1 VRSRA
6 ISCLSVAGVAGAL
19 AVPAAASAADS
30 TSIVG
35 GTVPTASAPLPAAEH
50 VLLPIV
56 HDRKAPYVRR
66 DVRLAKRLAKIEG
79 ERLKRGY
86 AKELRAWPIEDLERH
101 AGVLRRAIARAK
113 REARE
118 ERRRE
123 RAEERVTRLAAQ
135 AAPAAGTASAA
146 STGGAANG
154 TLEAIAQCESGGN
167 PSAIGG
173 GGQYRGK
180 YQFSYS
186 TWAAVGGSGDPAAA
200 SEAEQDARAAQ
211 LYATAGAGQWPVCG
225 R

>member
-1 VRSRA
+1 MRSRA

-19 AVPAAASAADS
+19 ALPAAAPAADPAAS
-30 TSIVG
+30 VVG

-50 VLLPIV
+50 VLLPLV
-56 HDRKAPYVRR
+56 HEHKAPFVRR

-79 ERLKRGY
+79 ETLEKGY
-86 AKELRAWPIEDLERH
+86 ARTLRAWPLDDLRRH
-101 AGVLRRAIARAK
+101 EAVLRRAIKRAK

-123 RAEERVTRLAAQ
+123 RAAAR
-135 AAPAAGTASAA
+135 AAAAVPTTSAAGAPA
-146 STGGAANG
+146 TGGGTANG

-167 PSAIGG
+167 PSAVGG

-186 TWAAVGGSGDPAAA
+186 TWASVGGSGDPAAA
-200 SEAEQDARAAQ
+200 PEAEQDARAAQ